1 MARGFSEQELIAIR
15 QHLIDEAKKQYR
27 SKGFKTGIKDVTDAI
42 GIAPGSFYKFFSS
55 KEELI
60 FTILE
65 EEEASIKANLLNEFQ
80 QVTSPDEIAS
90 FLLRGIELASD
101 NPFIELMM
109 SPTQMSALSRKIPKE
124 QFERHMKQDQFS
136 IEKVLPIQNHPNKK
150 TISSA
155 IRAFFLL
162 TLHKREIGEDEFQN
176 TLRFYAKALAH
187 EILRED

>member
-1 MARGFSEQELIAIR
+1 MARGFSEQELREIR
-15 QHLIDEAKKQYR
+15 KQLIDEAKEQYR

-65 EEEASIKANLLNEFQ
+65 EEETSIKEKLLNEFQ
-80 QVTSPDEIAS
+80 HMTSSDEIAS
-90 FLLRGIELASD
+90 FLMKGIELAIN

-124 QFERHMKQDQFS
+124 RLDRHMEQDQFS
-136 IEKVLPIQNHPNKK
+136 LEKLLPLQNHPKKK

-162 TLHKREIGEDEFQN
+162 TMHRREIGEDEFQN
-176 TLRFYAKALAH
+176 TLHFYASALAH
-187 EILRED
+187 EIMRED

>member
-1 MARGFSEQELIAIR
+1 MARGFSEQELREIR
-15 QHLIDEAKKQYR
+15 QQLIDEAKEQYQT
-27 SKGFKTGIKDVTDAI
+27 KGFKTGIKDVTDAI
-42 GIAPGSFYKFFSS
+42 GIAPGSFYKFFTS

-65 EEEASIKANLLNEFQ
+65 NEEESIKATLLNEFE

-124 QFERHMKQDQFS
+124 QFDRHMRQDQFS
-136 IEKVLPIQNHPNKK
+136 IEKILPIQNHPKKK

-162 TLHKREIGEDEFQN
+162 TMHKREIGKDEFQD
-176 TLRFYAKALAH
+176 TLHFYARALAH
-187 EILRED
+187 EIVRED